1 MISNLVS
8 LFSNA
13 LVSQTQAAAGTHS
26 VSTIQAASPNPF
38 ANPFL
43 ENSSSS
49 QSRNFYGKNHPL
61 KGGYFAGYYNGK
73 PNIVGR
79 RLFIEV

>member
-13 LVSQTQAAAGTHS
+13 IVSQTTATKAPMQVRQAGN
-26 VSTIQAASPNPF
+26 NPF

-43 ENSSSS
+43 ENNATN
-49 QSRNFYGKNHPL
+49 QSRNFYGKNNPL
-61 KGGYFAGYYNGK
+61 KGGYFAGYYNGQ

>member
-13 LVSQTQAAAGTHS
+13 IVSQTQASRS
-26 VSTIQAASPNPF
+26 VTAPKTVSSNPF

-43 ENSSSS
+43 ESSSTNSSY
-49 QSRNFYGKNHPL
+49 SRNFYGKNHPL
-61 KGGYFAGYYNGK
+61 KGGYFAGYYNGQ

-79 RLFIEV
+79 KLFIEV